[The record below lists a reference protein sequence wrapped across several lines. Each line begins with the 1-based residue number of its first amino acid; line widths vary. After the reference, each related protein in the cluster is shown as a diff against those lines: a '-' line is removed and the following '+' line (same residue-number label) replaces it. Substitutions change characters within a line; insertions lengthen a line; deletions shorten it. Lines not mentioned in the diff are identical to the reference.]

1 CCIVAILYA
10 VNYLAA
16 VIYMPHIRNFGTPP
30 GRLGTAYKIVGRA
43 PELLA
48 IIALVVGIIYLM
60 IGELNEIRSKKK
72 S

>member
-1 CCIVAILYA
+1 
-10 VNYLAA
+10 
-16 VIYMPHIRNFGTPP
+16 MPHIRNFGTPP